1 MVPFFTQQSAIFH
14 AAECHF
20 SLSKST
26 YLFENQIDMKPR
38 RKKKEKL

>member
-20 SLSKST
+20 SLRKQS
-26 YLFENQIDMKPR
+26 YFVDNQIDTELR
-38 RKKKEKL
+38 IKKKEKL

>member
-1 MVPFFTQQSAIFH
+1 MVPLFTQQSATFH

-20 SLSKST
+20 SLSKWA
-26 YLFENQIDMKPR
+26 YFIDSQADMEPR

>member
-1 MVPFFTQQSAIFH
+1 MVPFFTQQSATFH

-20 SLSKST
+20 SLSKPG
-26 YLFENQIDMKPR
+26 YFIDNQIDMKPR

>member
-14 AAECHF
+14 VAECHF
-20 SLSKST
+20 SLSKLT
-26 YLFENQIDMKPR
+26 YFAGNQIDMEPR